1 MQPGIESP
9 CSDENSVVT
18 WVARKIPKTNIQ
30 RGPNLHDGSE
40 AAELEPA
47 AADLLLDGLVAI
59 TASVGTPV
67 GIAHDCRTLP
77 RNDGR
82 TQSFLG
88 PSDVASPELSIRRA
102 AGIGRARHEHEV
114 VAILR
119 RHIVRGLQV
128 HDGIR
133 IAVFADRTT
142 I

>member
-30 RGPNLHDGSE
+30 RGPNLHDRSE

-67 GIAHDCRTLP
+67 GIAHDCRTLTG
-77 RNDGR
+77 NDGR

-88 PSDVASPELSIRRA
+88 PGDVASPKLSVRRA
-102 AGIGRARHEHEV
+102 ACVSGPRHEHK
-114 VAILR
+114 
-119 RHIVRGLQV
+119 
-128 HDGIR
+128 
-133 IAVFADRTT
+133 IA
-142 I
+142 